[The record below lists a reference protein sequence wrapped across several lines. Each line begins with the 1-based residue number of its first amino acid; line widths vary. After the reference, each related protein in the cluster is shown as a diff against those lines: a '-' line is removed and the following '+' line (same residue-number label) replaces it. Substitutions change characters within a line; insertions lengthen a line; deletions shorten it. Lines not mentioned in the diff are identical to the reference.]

1 MDKDVISAAHKGL
14 GALDPEL
21 EKEITTLFEAIDHD
35 HSGALS
41 RAEVVQLL
49 TDRNIV
55 VESSY
60 LDGLLD
66 AYDLDQS
73 GQKLNALPHPRP
85 LASILSNDFTRPTR
99 TNNR

>member
-1 MDKDVISAAHKGL
+1 MVKDVISAAHKGL

-21 EKEITTLFEAIDHD
+21 EKEITALFEAIDHD

-49 TDRNIV
+49 TDQNIV

-73 GQKLNALPHPRP
+73 GEKCAPPP
-85 LASILSNDFTRPTR
+85 PPPP
-99 TNNR
+99 